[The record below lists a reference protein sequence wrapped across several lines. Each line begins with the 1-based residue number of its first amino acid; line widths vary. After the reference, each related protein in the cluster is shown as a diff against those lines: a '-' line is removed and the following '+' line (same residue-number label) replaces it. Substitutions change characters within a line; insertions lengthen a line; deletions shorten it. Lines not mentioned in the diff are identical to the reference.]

1 MRASQGFTA
10 KEASFAKGTS
20 RNLAETKKLVMS
32 TISKDEFDFDK
43 YYLIRTSSAVE
54 AIELVSNQ
62 IYDLI
67 TGKVAAAGYQPLTG
81 AATNQNRVHML
92 DDLVMNTMPN
102 FKKFDSQYRSWY
114 SQARARQ
121 LKHYEE
127 HSFDADDV
135 YQASNLPELSSG
147 VRLISLVPGT
157 GIELITETETGMHM
171 HGVNIAAQTVICNL
185 LTQSGNSQ
193 LYREIMDPGYGT
205 RATAG
210 LPISFDLRTSEYQN
224 GMITGPFKLLVQDQ
238 SELVLVT
245 GIYTMQVGGHGT
257 ISRVQTKSLG
267 NMNTLSAQLA
277 QWDPDIKIRQTIF
290 TIPDDLV
297 HRYYDAASK
306 SFITQSIRRVKIE
319 LFEYTKFDEHGPADQ
334 AGVFAITSAD
344 N

>member
-67 TGKVAAAGYQPLTG
+67 ASKVAATGYQPLTG

-92 DDLVMNTMPN
+92 DDLVMGTMPN
-102 FKKFDSQYRSWY
+102 FKRFDGQYRSWY
-114 SQARARQ
+114 SQARARH
-121 LKHYEE
+121 LKRYEKDIFAAS
-127 HSFDADDV
+127 HV
-135 YQASNLPELSSG
+135 YQAANMPHDN
-147 VRLISLVPGT
+147 VRLISSMPGT
-157 GIELITETETGMHM
+157 GIELITEMGTHVN
-171 HGVNIAAQTVICNL
+171 GVNTAAQTVICNL

-277 QWDPDIKIRQTIF
+277 QWDPDIKLRQTVF
-290 TIPDDLV
+290 TIPDDV
-297 HRYYDAASK
+297 A
-306 SFITQSIRRVKIE
+306 RREYIDQNSRHVKIE
-319 LFEYTKFDEHGPADQ
+319 LFEYTEFDEHGPADR
-334 AGVFAITSAD
+334 AGVYAITSAD
-344 N
+344 D